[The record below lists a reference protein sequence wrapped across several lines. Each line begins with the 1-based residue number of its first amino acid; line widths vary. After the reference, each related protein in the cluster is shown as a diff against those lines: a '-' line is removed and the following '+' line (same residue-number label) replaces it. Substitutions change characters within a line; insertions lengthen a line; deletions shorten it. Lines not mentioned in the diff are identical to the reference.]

1 MIARD
6 YVENDRLDLD
16 RLLLPDRRNPG
27 DELAA
32 YPDAETD
39 SVDVIKASIRS
50 AILCAGPRS

>member
-16 RLLLPDRRNPG
+16 RLMEPDRRNPG

-32 YPDAETD
+32 YPDAEAD

-50 AILCAGPRS
+50 AIL